1 MKKNTRRRPDWNNKS
16 GKSKK
21 GKETNIKEYIQ
32 IFLIEGKETLRFL
45 APIQTFWRDIFSQ
58 AKVWIPLSLRKKKL
72 RWTTQ
77 KWSWTY
83 GEKQRR
89 KKREQAVRDKKG
101 KMEKIEIEIGKR
113 SDKSKKRKMLL
124 QIKTHAKQNL
134 KQSLQKC
141 CSFLLAHWSSE
152 KILGLVLWDFFMV
165 DFWVRLRREQE
176 QVTSLVAKSFIEL
189 AGPN

>member
-1 MKKNTRRRPDWNNKS
+1 
-16 GKSKK
+16 
-21 GKETNIKEYIQ
+21 
-32 IFLIEGKETLRFL
+32 
-45 APIQTFWRDIFSQ
+45 
-58 AKVWIPLSLRKKKL
+58 
-72 RWTTQ
+72 
-77 KWSWTY
+77 
-83 GEKQRR
+83 
-89 KKREQAVRDKKG
+89 
-101 KMEKIEIEIGKR
+101 
-113 SDKSKKRKMLL
+113 MLL

-152 KILGLVLWDFFMV
+152 KILGLVLWDFFKV

>member
-1 MKKNTRRRPDWNNKS
+1 MWCYRWNNKS

-21 GKETNIKEYIQ
+21 GKETNIKEYIE
-32 IFLIEGKETLRFL
+32 IFLINKH
-45 APIQTFWRDIFSQ
+45 FWNDIFSK
-58 AKVWIPLSLRKKKL
+58 AKVWFPLSLRKNKL

-89 KKREQAVRDKKG
+89 KKREQAVRDEKG

-152 KILGLVLWDFFMV
+152 KILGLVFWDFLRSTFEFV
-165 DFWVRLRREQE
+165 WDESKSRL
-176 QVTSLVAKSFIEL
+176 
-189 AGPN
+189 PH